1 MIKNS
6 IIITVL
12 FFVSSILGFVCQMLY
27 GKYFGVGGDMDIY
40 YALNSIPNIV
50 IGVVPAV
57 FSSLLI
63 PLFPQY
69 EEKGD
74 LEKLM
79 VTLNGKVYIFALAV
93 VILVGVL
100 CVTQAFSIASK
111 ALKLALTM
119 CVLLLATAFFS
130 IVNGYYISYVNYI
143 KKFVQVSLTSLMTY
157 SSIILMV
164 ICFHSYFGV
173 ISIAMGLLLGSL
185 LRFVTMRN
193 IMALPRQ
200 SIDIQINYRRVL
212 SRVLMIF
219 ATLLPFSAFPAIAY
233 FWAGNMEEG
242 AVSYL
247 GYSHSFEG
255 VLSVAGSMGVAT
267 VSFPDLAKSL
277 NTKDKDKMIST
288 LSRFMSTL
296 KAVFFIANIIISFC
310 CVFVIPVCSL
320 LLERG
325 EFDSENITR
334 LSYVLPF
341 YLIGG
346 GIIALLNLIR
356 NVFYSLKYLVKF
368 SILSMAVTI
377 TFLLLAIAVGNKFS
391 YIGVGATECSFWVL
405 FLLLSIIVLVN
416 KVGSF
421 ISFSDLVDCIKYIV
435 VPLFVALCI
444 KSTYDSFLVTL
455 PLFCS
460 MFICGVI
467 HMAASIILLYL
478 AKAKE
483 AKILIGKIYAGLC
496 HK

>member
-27 GKYFGVGGDMDIY
+27 GKYFGAGGDMDIY

-69 EEKGD
+69 EEKGE

-79 VTLNGKVYIFALAV
+79 VALNGKVYIFALV
-93 VILVGVL
+93 VIVFVGIM
-100 CVTQAFSIASK
+100 CVAQTFSIASSN
-111 ALKLALTM
+111 LSLALTL
-119 CVLLLATAFFS
+119 CVLLLASAFFS

-164 ICFHSYFGV
+164 ICFHAYFGV
-173 ISIAMGLLLGSL
+173 TSIVMGLLLGAL

-193 IMALPRQ
+193 IMALPQ
-200 SIDIQINYRRVL
+200 QPIDIQINYRHVL

-233 FWAGNMEEG
+233 FWAGSMEEG

-255 VLSVAGSMGVAT
+255 VISVAGSMGVAT
-267 VSFPDLAKSL
+267 VSFPDLAKAL
-277 NTKDKDKMIST
+277 NTTDKEKIIDT
-288 LSRFMSTL
+288 LSHFTSTL
-296 KAVFFIANIIISFC
+296 KAVFFIASIIISFC
-310 CVFVIPVCSL
+310 CVFTIPVSSV

-325 EFDSENITR
+325 EFARENIIK

-346 GIIALLNLIR
+346 GVIALLNLIR
-356 NVFYSLKYLVKF
+356 NVFYSMKFLVKF
-368 SILSMAVTI
+368 SIISITVTVV
-377 TFLLLAIAVGNKFS
+377 FLLLTFIVGDKFS
-391 YIGVGATECSFWVL
+391 YIEVGATECSLWVI
-405 FLLLSIIVLVN
+405 FLILSILSLVI

-421 ISFSDLVDCIKYIV
+421 ITIADMVDCIKYII
-435 VPLFVALCI
+435 VPLIVAFVLKFAYEC
-444 KSTYDSFLVTL
+444 FLASL

-460 MFICGVI
+460 VAICGIVHI
-467 HMAASIILLYL
+467 ATSTILLYIL
-478 AKAKE
+478 KAKE
-483 AKILIGKIYAGLC
+483 VKVFVNRMYSGVRRK
-496 HK
+496 

>member
-27 GKYFGVGGDMDIY
+27 GKYFGAGGDMDIY

-193 IMALPRQ
+193 IMALPQQ

-233 FWAGNMEEG
+233 FWAGSMEEG

-247 GYSHSFEG
+247 GYSHSFET

-267 VSFPDLAKSL
+267 VSFPDLAKAL
-277 NTKDKDKMIST
+277 NTTDKEKIIDT
-288 LSRFMSTL
+288 LSHFMSTL
-296 KAVFFIANIIISFC
+296 KAVFFIASIIISFC
-310 CVFVIPVCSL
+310 CIFAIPVSSV

-325 EFDSENITR
+325 EFTKENIIR
-334 LSYVLPF
+334 LSEVLPF

-346 GIIALLNLIR
+346 GAVALLNLVR
-356 NVFYSLKYLVKF
+356 NVFYSLKFLIKF
-368 SILSMAVTI
+368 SIISITVTI
-377 TFLLLAIAVGNKFS
+377 IFLLLAVIVEDKFS
-391 YIGVGATECSFWVL
+391 YIEVGATECSLWVM
-405 FLLLSIIVLVN
+405 FLILSILSLVI

-421 ISFSDLVDCIKYIV
+421 ITIADLVDCIKYII
-435 VPLFVALCI
+435 VPLIVAF
-444 KSTYDSFLVTL
+444 FLKLAYECFLASL

-460 MFICGVI
+460 VVICGVI
-467 HMAASIILLYL
+467 HMATSIVLLCIF
-478 AKAKE
+478 KAKE
-483 AKILIGKIYAGLC
+483 ATILVNKIYSGIR